1 MNWNQNL
8 KILPIQYV
16 SDENPCNAANVA
28 SSEEVR
34 NVARRA
40 PGAFKAHCTE
50 A

>member
-1 MNWNQNL
+1 MNFA
-8 KILPIQYV
+8 ILPIQYV
-16 SDENPCNAANVA
+16 SEENPCKLVKDCNSVD
-28 SSEEVR
+28 VR